1 MARIHGMMHHTGG
14 IDSRWASIQSSMS
27 SIHGMM
33 HHTEVI
39 NALPLGKHSIQYL
52 SIHGMTHHTRV
63 INTLPLGKHS
73 IQYAEHT
80 WNSS

>member
-52 SIHGMTHHTRV
+52 SIHGITHHTWV